1 MAADVTKAEDALVAA
16 RKGLS
21 LGKLSLSDGPQM
33 PYRPGYGTMGQKVIL
48 RTNYFQVMLSDK
60 DFQLFRYQV
69 QVDKEPNAARK
80 RKRAFELF
88 IQDAP
93 CLTGLRHAVATDNRT
108 TLITIK
114 KLDLGPDDRAVYLVP
129 YYDAEEQGP
138 DPEKD
143 PLQFKI
149 QYVKALSVQELL
161 TYLSDTS
168 GNARYDDKDEI
179 LQSLN
184 IAMARKPSSSP
195 DVAALPKANK
205 FFPTNQDPMDL
216 GGGLVALRGYYTS
229 VRTSTLRLLVN
240 VNSITAAF
248 YLPGPLLLLMR
259 KFRDTVG
266 GSLHHFLKGVQVELT
281 HLKTG
286 KGVPKKKVI
295 SGIARSPI
303 FGAGARQISFR
314 YEDLKRNVTIEE
326 YFRLSEYTRTLMTDD
341 TLTPCRIQ
349 NCSYCPYCSTRERR

>member
-1 MAADVTKAEDALVAA
+1 MSHSPADGVPPVAADVTKAENALIAA

-21 LGKLSLSDGPQM
+21 LGKLGLSDGPQM
-33 PYRPGYGTMGQKVIL
+33 PLRPGYGTLGNKVIL

-60 DFQLFRYQV
+60 DLQLFRYQV
-69 QVDKEPNAARK
+69 QVVKEPNAARK

-93 CLTGLRHAVATDNRT
+93 CLSGLRHAVATDNRT

-114 KLDLGPDDRAVYLVP
+114 KLDLGPEDRGVYVVP
-129 YYDAEEQGP
+129 YYDAEEDGP
-138 DPEKD
+138 DPRKD
-143 PLQFKI
+143 PLTFNI

-168 GNARYDDKDEI
+168 GNAHYDDKDEL

-195 DVAALPKANK
+195 GVAVLPKANK
-205 FFPTNQDPMDL
+205 FFPTSQNPGDL
-216 GGGLVALRGYYTS
+216 GGGLIALRGYYTS
-229 VRTSTLRLLVN
+229 VRTSTLRLLIN

-248 YLPGPLLLLMR
+248 YVPGPLLGLIR
-259 KFRDTVG
+259 KFRSEAG
-266 GSLHHFLKGVQVELT
+266 SGSLTNFLKGVQVELT

-286 KGVPKKKVI
+286 KGLPKKRVI
-295 SGIARSPI
+295 SGLARKPV
-303 FGAGARQISFR
+303 AANARQISFR
-314 YEDLKRNVTIEE
+314 YEDAKRDVTIEE
-326 YFRLSEYTRTLMTDD
+326 YFRLSEYTLGD
-341 TLTPCRIQ
+341 TH
-349 NCSYCPYCSTRERR
+349 S